1 MKSKGKAKAA
11 VCYRCKLKMK
21 RVYEKINSKFV
32 GIGNR
37 CRSCNTIFVD
47 GE

>member
-1 MKSKGKAKAA
+1 MKGKGKAKAA
-11 VCYRCKLKMK
+11 VCYRCKIKMK
-21 RVYEKINSKFV
+21 RVYEKMGNKFT

-47 GE
+47 G